1 MLYTSGVR
9 GSTIAELIAASS
21 VHESPNRRY
30 IVSNFLKPTS
40 GRHQEAGLGLMETI
54 VGLLV
59 VLIVGSVLLHLG
71 RMGFAMYRL
80 NAATGGITEELALA
94 RGQAMESRTSV
105 SVIFDAKAKKFG
117 LDRNSNGRLDS
128 VEAEDLPAGVDIAED
143 AIVIFARSG
152 NLAPGSKQPDIII
165 SNTTK
170 SRRVSVSKSGT
181 VEVD

>member
-1 MLYTSGVR
+1 MNKFS
-9 GSTIAELIAASS
+9 
-21 VHESPNRRY
+21 
-30 IVSNFLKPTS
+30 KPTS
-40 GRHQEAGLGLMETI
+40 GRHREAGLGLMETI

-59 VLIVGSVLLHLG
+59 VLIVGSALLHLG

-80 NAATGGITEELALA
+80 NAATGGITEELELA
-94 RGQAMESRTSV
+94 RGQAMETRTSV

-128 VEAEDLPAGVDIAED
+128 VEAEELPAGVDIAED

-181 VEVD
+181 VAVD

>member
-1 MLYTSGVR
+1 M
-9 GSTIAELIAASS
+9 STFS
-21 VHESPNRRY
+21 
-30 IVSNFLKPTS
+30 KPTS
-40 GRHQEAGLGLMETI
+40 GRHREAGLGLMETI

-71 RMGFAMYRL
+71 RMGFAIYRL
-80 NAATGGITEELALA
+80 NAATGGITEELELA
-94 RGQAMESRTSV
+94 RSQAIERRTTV
-105 SVIFDAKAKKFG
+105 SVIFDAKEKKFG

-128 VEAEDLPAGVDIAED
+128 VEAEELPAGVDIAED

-165 SNTTK
+165 SNTAK